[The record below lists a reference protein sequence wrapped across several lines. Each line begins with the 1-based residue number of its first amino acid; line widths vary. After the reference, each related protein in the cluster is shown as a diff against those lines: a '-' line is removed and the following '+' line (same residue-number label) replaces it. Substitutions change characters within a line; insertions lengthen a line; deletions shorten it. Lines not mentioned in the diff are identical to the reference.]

1 MATLQKIR
9 NRGKILIV
17 CLGLALFAFI
27 AEEFVRSLS
36 YTKAETRQRVG
47 EIYGKS
53 INVQDY
59 NALVDEYTD
68 VIKFTNGLTSLND
81 DQVSMIRD
89 QVWQTY
95 VNQQLIGHEC
105 DKLGLSVT
113 DAELQD
119 IISKGTN
126 PMLSQTPFRT
136 QQGTFDYNALKQFLS
151 QYDEVM
157 NNTEIPSQTK
167 DQYTQMFNYWK
178 FVEKNIRQQTLMQK
192 FQSLLNGALI
202 SNPVSA
208 KMAFDG
214 RTNESNILMAALPY
228 TAIKD
233 ADVKI
238 EDSEL
243 QAKYAE
249 MKDLFK
255 SSQETRDIKYIDIEV
270 KASQT
275 DIEDLNKEMQGYAE
289 ALAAEGA
296 DPAKIVRESSSQISF
311 STLPISKKALPTDI
325 ATELDSLTEGS
336 QKGPYLNANDNTVNI
351 IRLLSKVSRP
361 DSVEVR
367 QIGVPGADMAAIQK
381 TADSI
386 MTALN
391 AGEVFD
397 SIAKKYN
404 QPATRT
410 WLTSAQY
417 EGQAIDENNRIFIE
431 TITTAPV
438 NVYNK
443 IELTGQGI
451 VIAQVTDRRNII
463 DKYNVAIIKRA
474 QDFSKDTYG
483 KAYNDF
489 SSFLAGK
496 KTAEEIEAE
505 AQKAGYTVQTR
516 QGMSSAEHHVAN
528 VHSTRDAL
536 RWIFNKDTKV
546 GDISP
551 LYECGENDHLLVCIL
566 TGIHKKGYVNWD
578 DEQVK
583 SFLTTEVMKD
593 KKAAQFKEKM
603 ANVKSIAD
611 VEKIQ
616 GAVTDTIKH
625 VSFTNNVFVSKV
637 GASEPALSGAISGT
651 KPGDFK
657 SGIKGNSA
665 VYAFQVLDQHKH
677 EGTYDQKKEEQQLSQ
692 SNSRALSNFT
702 SELYEKAKVVD
713 NRYIFY

>member
-126 PMLSQTPFRT
+126 PMLAQTPFRT

-151 QYDEVM
+151 QYSEVM
-157 NNTEIPSQTK
+157 NNTDIPTETK

-178 FVEKNIRQQTLMQK
+178 FVEKNIRQQTLTQK

-202 SNPVSA
+202 SNPVAA

-214 RTNESNILMAALPY
+214 RTNESNILMVALPY

-233 ADVKI
+233 ADVKV

-249 MKDLFK
+249 MKELFK
-255 SSQETRDIKYIDIEV
+255 SNQETRDIKYIDIAV
-270 KASQT
+270 KASQA
-275 DIEDLNKEMQGYAE
+275 DIDDLNKEMQGYAD

-296 DPAKIVRESSSQISF
+296 EPAKIVRESASQISF
-311 STLPISKKALPTDI
+311 STLPISKKALPADI
-325 ATELDSLTEGS
+325 ASELDSLTEGT

-351 IRLLSKVSRP
+351 VRLLSKVSRP
-361 DSVEVR
+361 DSVEIR

-417 EGQAIDENNRIFIE
+417 EGQAVDENNRIFLE

-443 IELTGQGI
+443 IELSGQGI

-489 SSFLAGK
+489 SSFLAGN

-505 AQKAGYTVQTR
+505 AQKAGYTVLTR
-516 QGMSSAEHHVAN
+516 QGMSSAEHNVAN
-528 VHSTRDAL
+528 IHSTRDAL
-536 RWIFNKDTKV
+536 RWIFNEDTKV
-546 GDISP
+546 GEISP
-551 LYECGENDHLLVCIL
+551 LYECGDNDHLLVCIL

-593 KKAAQFKEKM
+593 KKAAQFKEKL

-625 VSFTNNVFVSKV
+625 ASFTNNVFVSKV

-657 SGIKGNSA
+657 CGIKGNSA

-692 SNSRALSNFT
+692 SNSRVLSNFT
-702 SELYEKAKVVD
+702 SELYEKANVVD
-713 NRYIFY
+713 NRYLFY

>member
-9 NRGKILIV
+9 NRGKILIICV
-17 CLGLALFAFI
+17 GLALFAFI

-36 YTKAETRQRVG
+36 YTKAESRQRVG

-68 VIKFTNGLTSLND
+68 VIKFTNSLNTLND
-81 DQVSMIRD
+81 DQVAMIRD

-119 IISKGTN
+119 IISKGSN

-151 QYDEVM
+151 QYDEVI
-157 NNTEIPSQTK
+157 NNTEIPAESK
-167 DQYTQMFNYWK
+167 EQYTQMFNYWK
-178 FVEKNIRQQTLMQK
+178 FIEKNIRQQTLLQK
-192 FQSLLNGALI
+192 YQNLLSNALI
-202 SNPVSA
+202 SNPVAA

-214 RTNESNILMAALPY
+214 RANESNILMAALPY
-228 TAIKD
+228 TTIKD
-233 ADVKI
+233 ADITI

-243 QAKYAE
+243 QAKYAK
-249 MKDLFK
+249 MKELFK
-255 SSQETRDIKYIDIEV
+255 STQETRDIKYIDIAV
-270 KASQT
+270 KASQE
-275 DIEDLNKEMQGYAE
+275 DINALNSEMQGYAE

-296 DPAKIVRESSSQISF
+296 DPAKIVREAASQVAF
-311 STLPISKKALPTDI
+311 SLLPVSRRALPTDI
-325 ATELDSLTEGS
+325 AQQLDSLSEGS
-336 QKGPYLNANDNTVNI
+336 QKGPYVNVSDNTINI
-351 IRLLSKVSRP
+351 VRLLSKVSRP

-367 QIGVPGADMAAIQK
+367 QIGVPGTEMDAIQK

-391 AGEVFD
+391 AGVPFD
-397 SIAKKYN
+397 SIAKKYD
-404 QPATRT
+404 QPATKN

-417 EGQAIDENNRIFIE
+417 EGQAIDENNRIFLE
-431 TITTAPV
+431 TITTAPL

-443 IELTGQGI
+443 IVLEGQGI

-463 DKYNVAIIKRA
+463 EKYNVAVIKRA

-489 SSFLAGK
+489 SSFLAGNK
-496 KTAEEIEAE
+496 KAEDIEAE
-505 AQKAGYTVQTR
+505 AQKAGYTIQTR
-516 QGMSSAEHHVAN
+516 QGMSSAEHNVAN

-583 SFLTTEVMKD
+583 SFLTSEIMKD
-593 KKAAQFKEKM
+593 KKAAQLQEKL

-611 VEKIQ
+611 FEKIE

-625 VSFTNNVFVSKV
+625 VSFTSNAFVSKV

-665 VYAFQVLDQHKH
+665 IYAFQVLDQHSH
-677 EGTYDQKKEEQQLSQ
+677 EGSYDQKKEEQQLAQ
-692 SNSRALSNFT
+692 SAGRILSNFT
-702 SELYEKAKVVD
+702 SELYQKANVTD